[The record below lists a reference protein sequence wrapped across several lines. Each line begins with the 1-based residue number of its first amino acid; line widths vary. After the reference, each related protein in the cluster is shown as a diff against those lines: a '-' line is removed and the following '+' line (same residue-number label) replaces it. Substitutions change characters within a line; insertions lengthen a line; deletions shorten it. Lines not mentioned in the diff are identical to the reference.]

1 MRGGAL
7 VVLIWSLLL
16 LALFLGHW
24 IYAAEGT
31 QIAISGG
38 SLGIIVLSGAAIAL
52 SGREAL
58 RRGPPPARTKVEAVP
73 DISFAAGLI
82 GFSIATIGF
91 GFVWGHFLTYF
102 GAGLLAL
109 SIGRLVLELRAER
122 ATLRA
127 HRPPPA
133 GEASLRGHPPAE
145 PEPAAQPETER
156 ERPGA

>member
-7 VVLIWSLLL
+7 VVLAWSALLL
-16 LALFLGHW
+16 VLFLGHW
-24 IYAAEGT
+24 IYAGEPT
-31 QIAISGG
+31 QVAISGG
-38 SLGIIVLSGAAIAL
+38 SLAIMVLSAVAIAL

-58 RRGPPPARTKVEAVP
+58 RRGPPPARAKVEAVP

-102 GAGLLAL
+102 GAGLLLL
-109 SIGRLVLELRAER
+109 SIGRLALELRAER

-127 HRPPPA
+127 HRPPRP
-133 GEASLRGHPPAE
+133 GEAGLRGSRPAE
-145 PEPAAQPETER
+145 PEPAADPKVER